1 MLTGTV
7 CGQEL
12 FYKFI
17 SNFTN
22 KLVKQLLSMT
32 VEALYERLKTYPEFL
47 HILFGYAWKQEKL
60 KFLSRCK
67 NGIYFVVLIF
77 IHKIEPSGK
86 FFLIRNSKLFVRIS
100 KNTYKSFQKELFN
113 YNLNI

>member
-1 MLTGTV
+1 MNG
-7 CGQEL
+7 
-12 FYKFI
+12 
-17 SNFTN
+17 S
-22 KLVKQLLSMT
+22 
-32 VEALYERLKTYPEFL
+32 LKKITYSEFL

-77 IHKIEPSGK
+77 IHKIEPLGN
-86 FFLIRNSKLFVRIS
+86 FILTLNSEPFVRIS
-100 KNTYKSFQKELFN
+100 KNTYRSFQKELFN